1 MLRGRSRKPQF
12 IYLHENGNFVFSF
25 YRSEEKKE
33 RKKKERKKI
42 GCVKTV
48 VCSPPHLQHA
58 ELLRAVE
65 GLANGRDTHFAPT
78 GKERGAMGGEQS
90 KHTASAARCWERAEP
105 LTSRNPHSHQPAPKC
120 DAQCPEPSDRTTRTP
135 QPSGGRSWGSS
146 VVGVFRGEG
155 RGGMNGF
162 NRKDKC
168 CIS

>member
-58 ELLRAVE
+58 ELLRE
-65 GLANGRDTHFAPT
+65 GSGVGKRQRYTFCTHGKRKGGNG
-78 GKERGAMGGEQS
+78 G
-90 KHTASAARCWERAEP
+90 RAEQTHRVSSA
-105 LTSRNPHSHQPAPKC
+105 LLGTSRA
-120 DAQCPEPSDRTTRTP
+120 SDVT
-135 QPSGGRSWGSS
+135 
-146 VVGVFRGEG
+146 
-155 RGGMNGF
+155 
-162 NRKDKC
+162 
-168 CIS
+168 